1 MKNKSKAGQNPSK
14 MMENQALLTA
24 LLPPP
29 SEMEM
34 NQIKVEI
41 SGGNSEKIQ
50 IIETINPMNNV
61 IQSNHQE
68 LAGNLIQ
75 EPKLKKTR
83 GKNKKEKK
91 SDNFINSVMDQEND
105 NVIGFFENVDPML
118 AWALLKSKILP
129 KVGNFD
135 ILAEKAK

>member
-1 MKNKSKAGQNPSK
+1 MGITWKKKKKKKIPKKNPSK

-41 SGGNSEKIQ
+41 SGGSSEKIQ

-61 IQSNHQE
+61 IQSNQE
-68 LAGNLIQ
+68 LVGNLNQ

-91 SDNFINSVMDQEND
+91 SDNFVNS
-105 NVIGFFENVDPML
+105 
-118 AWALLKSKILP
+118 
-129 KVGNFD
+129 
-135 ILAEKAK
+135 